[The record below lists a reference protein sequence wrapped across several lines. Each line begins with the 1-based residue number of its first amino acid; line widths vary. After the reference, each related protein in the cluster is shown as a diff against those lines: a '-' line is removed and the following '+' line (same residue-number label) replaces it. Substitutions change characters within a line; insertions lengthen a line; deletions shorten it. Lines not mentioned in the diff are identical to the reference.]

1 MLGRGTCHG
10 NCRLYRDSL
19 KCQCVTERSTVQHF
33 DATRRIQVS
42 IKAILWW
49 TTNPIYMDE
58 RNKERSGWAF
68 RDAPAAASE
77 EVLRAPLL
85 AEQLASNALNS

>member
-1 MLGRGTCHG
+1 MQKELNR
-10 NCRLYRDSL
+10 
-19 KCQCVTERSTVQHF
+19 
-33 DATRRIQVS
+33 
-42 IKAILWW
+42 AIVVDDY
-49 TTNPIYMDE
+49 PIYMDE

>member
-1 MLGRGTCHG
+1 MVDD
-10 NCRLYRDSL
+10 Y
-19 KCQCVTERSTVQHF
+19 
-33 DATRRIQVS
+33 
-42 IKAILWW
+42 
-49 TTNPIYMDE
+49 PIYMDE

-85 AEQLASNALNS
+85 AEQLTSNALNS